1 MSKVE
6 KEMPIE
12 KAFEVARKYCDE
24 NGYDFDKIKE
34 LDITRKIFGEIGQE
48 IVFYLPSEHPEL
60 VYLGLMADRE
70 TRFRVV
76 LWVQDDYSVIT
87 GPWIEQFRK

>member
-24 NGYDFDKIKE
+24 NGYDFDSIKE
-34 LDITRKIFGEIGQE
+34 LIIIRNTYGPDGQE
-48 IVFYLPSEHPEL
+48 TAFCLPGREEYIPGAGLTMDLATQPRCVLL
-60 VYLGLMADRE
+60 VAGDYTIE
-70 TRFRVV
+70 TTS
-76 LWVQDDYSVIT
+76 L
-87 GPWIEQFRK
+87 IEQFRK

>member
-1 MSKVE
+1 MSKVF
-6 KEMPIE
+6 KKMPIE
-12 KAFEVARKYCDE
+12 KAFEAAKKFCDE

-34 LDITRKIFGEIGQE
+34 LDMARNIYGEIGQE
-48 IVFYLPSEHPEL
+48 TVFYLPSEHPEL
-60 VYLGLMADRE
+60 AYLGLMADFASRH
-70 TRFRVV
+70 RVV